1 MPLFLSTFVNKID
14 KKGRVSVPA
23 SFRSSL
29 AGGEWSGVV
38 LYRSHVVPALVGAD
52 LAYMQRYSDTFDE
65 LMSMDDPEQALA
77 AQILADSRQL
87 AFDPEGRIVIPE
99 DLLGYAGVTGE
110 LAFVGRGKTFQIWE
124 PEAFRAHEAKV
135 LDTVKNNRELL
146 ISQKRKNPDSGGRP

>member
-23 SFRSSL
+23 SFRVSL
-29 AGGEWSGVV
+29 AGGDWSGAI

-52 LAYMQRYSDTFDE
+52 LAHMQRYSDKFDE
-65 LMSMDDPEQALA
+65 MMSMDDPEQALA

-99 DLLGYAGVTGE
+99 DLLSFANINGLVT
-110 LAFVGRGKTFQIWE
+110 FVGRGKTFEIWE
-124 PEAFRAHEAKV
+124 PETFKAHEAEV
-135 LDTVKNNRELL
+135 RAVVARNRELL
-146 ISQKRKNPDSGGRP
+146 ISQKRKSPTVGEGS